1 MKNEIKVYVVN
12 EVSYDGEERLD
23 EGCLDISSKVFT
35 TVQDAKK
42 YMNERFDAF
51 IEENENLLEDE
62 HDFVDDY
69 TYESDN
75 GLEKSFE
82 YYNEDA
88 DQKLDIYLT
97 ITEQTIE
104 IEI

>member
-1 MKNEIKVYVVN
+1 MNEVKVYVVS
-12 EVSYDGEERLD
+12 EVSYDGEERFD

-42 YMNERFDAF
+42 YMDERFDAF
-51 IEENENLLEDE
+51 IEKNESLLEDE
-62 HDFVDDY
+62 HDFIDDY

-82 YYNEDA
+82 YYNEDT

-97 ITEQTIE
+97 ITEQIITVE
-104 IEI
+104 I

>member
-1 MKNEIKVYVVN
+1 MMNEIKVYVVS
-12 EVSYDGEERLD
+12 EVSYDGEERFD

-42 YMNERFDAF
+42 YIDERFDAF
-51 IEENENLLEDE
+51 IEKNKNLLD
-62 HDFVDDY
+62 DDYDIVDDY

>member
-42 YMNERFDAF
+42 YIDERFDAF
-51 IEENENLLEDE
+51 IEKNKNLLGD
-62 HDFVDDY
+62 DYDIVDDY

-75 GLEKSFE
+75 GLEKRFE

>member
-1 MKNEIKVYVVN
+1 MNEVKVYVVS
-12 EVSYDGEERLD
+12 EVSNDGEERFD

-35 TVQDAKK
+35 RIQDAKK
-42 YMNERFDAF
+42 YMDERFDAF
-51 IEENENLLEDE
+51 IKKNENLLEDE
-62 HDFVDDY
+62 HDFIDDY

-82 YYNEDA
+82 YYNEDT

-104 IEI
+104 INI